1 MSDRDDSGQFTA
13 AEPELYG
20 QAAAEADLGYSP
32 MPGQRKPDLEEDG
45 VSEKLAGDI
54 IGGINIYSTEI
65 VPVLYQTPH
74 GEQVDPNET
83 VTPERAAA
91 DLTAYRQGEVD
102 NRANSVSKDFAAEI
116 DGIRSDAAKNDG
128 EDLPSRGVKEPA
140 DLVKETINKSLETDK
155 AEASVDDAPVNPAY
169 AHHDPE
175 VARALSNPV
184 IHNAIQQEYARAE
197 QTNQQFHSTL
207 TAAQN
212 LATASLAELAPGL
225 AQIPTAQWQSAINQL
240 AQTDPAR
247 AQAIVSTLDRAQ
259 RLDAVQQQVSAQRE
273 AQQTAQRQ
281 AAVQAFQIEQN
292 RAFDKIEP
300 MTESQQREALNGI
313 VAYAQEYGVSKA
325 DLAAAIERNPDMRH
339 AVWQKM
345 MLDASRYRAMKAN
358 ASRTAP
364 RSAVPPVQRPGTA
377 ASRSERSSSGLDGL
391 IEKFN
396 SNPNLKTAAALRA
409 AQVKARG

>member
-1 MSDRDDSGQFTA
+1 MSDRDGSGQFTA

-45 VSEKLAGDI
+45 VTEKFAGEVV
-54 IGGINIYSTEI
+54 GGLNLNSTEI
-65 VPVLYQTPH
+65 VPIVYKNPQSDEP
-74 GEQVDPNET
+74 VDPSET
-83 VTPERAAA
+83 ITPERAAA

-116 DGIRSDAAKNDG
+116 DALRSDAAKDG
-128 EDLPSRGVKEPA
+128 DDLKSRGVEEQP
-140 DLVKETINKSLETDK
+140 DVVKEAISKTLESDK
-155 AEASVDDAPVNPAY
+155 ADPEAEAPVDPAY

-175 VARALSNPV
+175 VQKALSNPV
-184 IHNAIQQEYARAE
+184 IHAAIQGEFAKAE

-212 LATASLAELAPGL
+212 LATATLAELAPGL
-225 AQIPTAQWQSAINQL
+225 AQIPTEHWQAAINQL
-240 AQTDPAR
+240 SQTDPLAAR
-247 AQAIVSTLDRAQ
+247 AIVSTLDRAQ

-281 AAVQAFQIEQN
+281 AAVEAFRIEQN

-300 MTESQQREALNGI
+300 MTESQQRSALDGI

-325 DLAAAIERNPDMRH
+325 DLAAAIDRNPDMRH

-358 ASRTAP
+358 ASRAAP
-364 RSAVPPVQRPGTA
+364 RSTVPPVQRPGTA
-377 ASRSERSSSGLDGL
+377 VSRSERSSSGLEGL
-391 IEKFN
+391 STKFQG
-396 SNPNLKTAAALRA
+396 NPSMKNAAAMLA
-409 AQVKARG
+409 AQRKARG